1 MSYDV
6 DILASRKRGMLTI
19 GVTNGIARR
28 AWKVRLIERDNAD
41 RDDSPGCGKGVP
53 LLPEMCECSSEIR
66 ARGSWRTPRQR
77 GIVADEILA

>member
-19 GVTNGIARR
+19 GVTNDIARR

-41 RDDSPGCGKGVP
+41 RDDLCDRLNGEAIGSRQQVPGRQSWLWQGRASP
-53 LLPEMCECSSEIR
+53 
-66 ARGSWRTPRQR
+66 A
-77 GIVADEILA
+77 